1 MLLRITDRCHGHC
14 SHCMI
19 QGSSPKGEH
28 MSMDTFNRA
37 LGFVRR
43 TQTKVLLVSGGEPF
57 EHPRVFDMAERL
69 KQVALEDILFVSF
82 ASNGH
87 FCFDDDKMRKVEA
100 MGIGVQVTC
109 DHRYYSKL
117 VPRERF
123 TSEQFF
129 FEDTLRTIFPCERSQ
144 ASGIATNRQSPT
156 CFNLRSATRSL
167 GYIVGTSMLAL
178 KGRVCTPAINIDGS
192 VVAGEADTCHK
203 LGTVDMSL
211 EELHDSICNM
221 RCNRCG
227 LGDNLS
233 QMHLDAIG
241 GAA

>member
-1 MLLRITDRCHGHC
+1 
-14 SHCMI
+14 MI
-19 QGSSPKGEH
+19 QGSSPEGEH
-28 MSMDTFNRA
+28 MTMETLERA
-37 LGFVRR
+37 LDFVRR
-43 TQTKVLLVSGGEPF
+43 TQTRVLLVSGGEPF
-57 EHPRVFDMAERL
+57 EHPQVFEMAERFKQLAL
-69 KQVALEDILFVSF
+69 KDILFVSF

-87 FCFDDDKMRKVEA
+87 FCFDEDKMRKVEA

-109 DHRYYSKL
+109 DPRYYPRH
-117 VPRERF
+117 VPREKFASERF
-123 TSEQFF
+123 A

-167 GYIVGTSMLAL
+167 GYVVGTTMLAM

-203 LGTVDMSL
+203 LGTVGMSL
-211 EELHDSICNM
+211 EELNDAICSM

-227 LGDNLS
+227 LGDNLA
-233 QMHLDAIG
+233 QMHLNAIG